1 MELPNDNESEVQQEE
16 LKESKTSNM
25 KKPASLDGKKKGRGE
40 FIFIKVGF
48 LRIIEIA
55 RQDRRIIL

>member
-1 MELPNDNESEVQQEE
+1 MELPNDNESEMQQEE

-25 KKPASLDGKKKGRGE
+25 RKPGSLDGRKKGRGK

-48 LRIIEIA
+48 LNIYEIA
-55 RQDRRIIL
+55 RQDI